1 MYSVWCLGKHRDT
14 EKDEDAELILDFSVW
29 ENTEKL
35 RRMRTQS

>member
-1 MYSVWCLGKHRDT
+1 M

-35 RRMRTQS
+35 RRMRTQRHGEG

>member
-1 MYSVWCLGKHRDT
+1 M

-29 ENTEKL
+29 ENTETL